1 MKKPSAGTSPLWN
14 LLLLFAVLLTLYPL
28 LFMFT
33 TSFKSM
39 NQIFAASLNPFA
51 WPPTWDNYEVVLDR
65 FPFFIFLGNTFFIA
79 CIVTV
84 GKLVTSTLASFVFVY
99 YDFKGRET
107 LFNAMLLTF
116 FIPTTVL
123 IMLLPA
129 HEPAGAVKYPLGRH
143 SAQPGR
149 RHGDFPP
156 APDHAGHSQGTV
168 GSGSAGKR
176 RGPDHLRKIVFPL
189 VKPSR
194 PGHWDFLLHQL
205 LERIL
210 LAPLDSPGPGQ
221 LHPAPGPPDVHQRRR
236 GQ

>member
-123 IMLLPA
+123 IMFNYLLMSQLGLLNTPWGVILPSLA
-129 HEPAGAVKYPLGRH
+129 DGMGIFLLRQTMRGIPKALLEAAVLENAGAL
-143 SAQPGR
+143 
-149 RHGDFPP
+149 
-156 APDHAGHSQGTV
+156 TI
-168 GSGSAGKR
+168 
-176 RGPDHLRKIVFPL
+176 LRKIVFPL
-189 VKPSR
+189 VKPSA
-194 PGHWDFLLHQL
+194 
-205 LERIL
+205 
-210 LAPLDSPGPGQ
+210 LAIGIFFFINSWNEYFWPL
-221 LHPAPGPPDVHQRRR
+221 
-236 GQ
+236 